1 MSRVGIITVGLSN
14 VSSLTGALSR
24 AGASGVVVDSPIM
37 LGEVDRLIIPGVG
50 NFSRAMTLLKRAG
63 LVSAIKDFAS
73 SGRPVMGICLGM
85 QLLASKGQEGDGSD
99 GLGLV
104 SGNAALLP
112 SSQRYRVPHMGWNS
126 IDILRPHPVLESI
139 ASGTDF
145 YFVHSYAV
153 SEFKPCE
160 ELARTNH
167 GNSFMSATSRENVV
181 GFQFHPE
188 KSQKQGSR
196 IINNFLNWDGK
207 C

>member
-1 MSRVGIITVGLSN
+1 LFLEVCKIFYILN
-14 VSSLTGALSR
+14 
-24 AGASGVVVDSPIM
+24 ICNNFKFQYK
-37 LGEVDRLIIPGVG
+37 LGFGTRGHFGMIQVCQFARENQIPY
-50 NFSRAMTLLKRAG
+50 L
-63 LVSAIKDFAS
+63 
-73 SGRPVMGICLGM
+73 GICLGM